1 MTSHFSGQASECEV
15 ASHRYTAS
23 LAQASFPEWNLD
35 HPTARA
41 QSPLERGSRL
51 ACQAQDPQTSAH
63 QRWESCDW
71 SLLGWASDWCLSDWC
86 LSGSGSSGLSSSRM
100 RILWLKL
107 IGLKLVRLSV
117 RPQVAQSTTLC
128 IVIQHLRWR
137 VDICHPW
144 SSTSQWSDEYQTWTW
159 LTWSWKSFGKGE
171 KLHQQIQLII
181 NRSWHEIKFIQIS
194 QAETESM
201 SYHYCQGKGHHCL
214 HCQGKGQTTCHRYVI
229 GQATYFNNDLTTQL
243 LFMQLSFSS
252 IAIGQ

>member
-171 KLHQQIQLII
+171 KCISKSNSLLTGLGTKLNSFRSLRLRLRVCHII
-181 NRSWHEIKFIQIS
+181 TVKEKVITAFTVKEKVKRHVIDMSSVKQHIS
-194 QAETESM
+194 TMTWRLNCS
-201 SYHYCQGKGHHCL
+201 SC
-214 HCQGKGQTTCHRYVI
+214 
-229 GQATYFNNDLTTQL
+229 NS
-243 LFMQLSFSS
+243 LFHPLR
-252 IAIGQ
+252 